1 MDFINKMRSGV
12 RILGTIT
19 QKCFVKQEGP
29 NRFKIILTQ
38 GLNRQ
43 IRRMCEALGYNVES
57 LKRTRIMNMTLTG
70 LAPGKWRYFTPA
82 EIDTI
87 SQMLK
92 NSSKTAEG
100 SEGMDE

>member
-1 MDFINKMRSGV
+1 MRSGV
-12 RILGTIT
+12 RILGTTT

-43 IRRMCEALGYNVES
+43 IRRMCEELGYNVES
-57 LKRTRIMNMTLTG
+57 LKRTRIMNLSLSG
-70 LAPGKWRYFTPA
+70 LPPGKWRYFTPA

-87 SQMLK
+87 NQMLK
-92 NSSKTAEG
+92 NSSKTADG